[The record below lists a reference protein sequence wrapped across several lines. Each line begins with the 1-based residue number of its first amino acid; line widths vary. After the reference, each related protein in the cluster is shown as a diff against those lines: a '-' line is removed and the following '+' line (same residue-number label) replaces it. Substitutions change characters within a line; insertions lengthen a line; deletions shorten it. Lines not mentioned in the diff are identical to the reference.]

1 MKKGFYYRC
10 PVIMEEAD
18 KKYPR
23 FFVLAQMESY
33 NELSGMVTVKMHDLL
48 GTSSFYGDILQQTQ
62 FYARRL
68 KRCAGKVGSV
78 AEGAWGRGTIVSCV
92 KPPPLDEDTPHWYYI
107 RLPSGEYV
115 KKDETEVR
123 LEYSQMDYAPDKQLR
138 ACEFQN
144 PTWFLNRL
152 KVSQNQH
159 LVNHAAYGFKILAG
173 CRAFLLPHQV
183 SAIARC
189 LETVPVRYMLADEV
203 GLGKTV
209 EACSV
214 LKILASEK
222 RGFRALL
229 IAPSALIGQWRNEL
243 RYKFNLRASVITR
256 AENFRLTFDSPCT
269 EIRILPMERIPAL
282 ARVLEADWDM
292 AIVDE
297 THRLLERTN
306 ALLYHHVRKLSQ
318 KTPNLLLLS
327 ATPIQDRQDE
337 YHRLLALLNPEQ
349 YQNMPKER
357 FNLLVRKQQK
367 IQQRVNQQ
375 LKRMNRYA
383 DYAEDITDKLREIAE
398 ELEDTAFQKLTDGI
412 DLNGKDG
419 GEQRVRQALSY
430 ICENYRL
437 ERNVIRN
444 RRQTVSETMA
454 KRTLEEL
461 PYDPLSADELYN
473 EIGVIQAALSWLSEQ
488 SDDGKDFIKE
498 RATPLLGALFSSPWA
513 LEETLQKLRVS
524 DERLSDLVSVWKR
537 QAELEHEKVNIALDE
552 EPDFIKGRL
561 MKVMDYLDQEWLER
575 KLDCKIVVFTSYH
588 ATLKAF
594 LRLFER
600 RYESKGIYAVAFSRD
615 MRPEDLEGSVYA
627 FQNDPYCMAIVCD
640 ETGGE
645 GRNFQNAQLVVHL
658 DLPWN
663 ANALEQRIGRL
674 DRLGRNPEQ
683 DVLSVVPYARGTV
696 EEQLF
701 RIWRDGMSLFGQ
713 SLSGLEIITGELNK
727 RISDALREDFYHGLE
742 NAFDEI
748 LETAE
753 SMRESVEDEQLFDI
767 GATLYKPLFQGI
779 EHVLNLYA
787 RDGDNRFT
795 QAMTSWSHQTGL
807 TPERPT
813 ADGLIEFREGKFSVG
828 AAKQA
833 LFPPP
838 DWTFYRHSSIMRRAG
853 KILGSFDRAMAA
865 TREDI
870 LFFAPGDAVYDTIIS
885 NAEGCSRGRCCA
897 MGIRGEFSYDGI
909 VFIYHVEA
917 PLYQLLDAGI
927 SPRTLYQYQMFL
939 PLEPIII
946 PVALTKQSVSVPE
959 MQVID
964 ALLSVPAYKA
974 EHLGRRG
981 ARYGEIS
988 PLERFFKGTSPER
1001 WKEIAD
1007 KSSGR
1012 AYRIACKRMKSLWEL
1027 DAAKKEMLRVL
1038 HGYRSECLYFD
1049 RPMEGF
1055 EEKKRVFSATWNALK
1070 NAKPV
1075 LEACCFLRVRTNE
1088 QR

>member
-23 FFVLAQMESY
+23 FFALAQMESY
-33 NELSGMVTVKMHDLL
+33 EEVSEMATVKMHDLL
-48 GTSSFYGDILQQTQ
+48 GSSSFYGDVLTQTQ
-62 FYARRL
+62 FYAPRL

-92 KPPPLDEDTPHWYYI
+92 KPPPLDEETPHWYYI

-115 KKDETEVR
+115 KKSETEVR

-152 KVSQNQH
+152 KVSQNQR
-159 LVNHAAYGFKILAG
+159 LVNHAAYGFPILAG

-189 LETVPVRYMLADEV
+189 LETAPIRYMLADEV

-243 RYKFNLRASVITR
+243 RYKFNLQASVVTR
-256 AENFRLTFDSPCT
+256 PENFRLPFDSPYA
-269 EIRILPMERIPAL
+269 EIRILPMERIPASG
-282 ARVLEADWDM
+282 RVLEAGWDM
-292 AIVDE
+292 AIADE
-297 THRLLERTN
+297 THRLLEH
-306 ALLYHHVRKLSQ
+306 ALWYHGVQKLSR

-349 YQNMPKER
+349 YQDMPKER
-357 FNLLVRKQQK
+357 FRLLVRKQRK

-375 LKRMNRYA
+375 LKRMSRYA
-383 DYAEDITDKLREIAE
+383 DYAEDIADKLREIAE

-412 DLNGKDG
+412 DLTGKDG
-419 GEQRVRQALSY
+419 GEEQVRQALSY
-430 ICENYRL
+430 VCENYRL
-437 ERNVIRN
+437 ERNIIRN

-454 KRTLEEL
+454 KRTLKEL

-473 EIGVIQAALSWLSEQ
+473 EIGVIQSALAYLSEQ
-488 SDDGKDFIKE
+488 NDDGKDFIKE
-498 RATPLLGALFSSPWA
+498 RVVPLLGALFSGPWA
-513 LEETLQKLRVS
+513 LEETLRKLRVS
-524 DERLSDLVSVWKR
+524 DERLSDLTSVWKR
-537 QAELEHEKVNIALDE
+537 QTELEHEKVNVALDE

-561 MKVMDYLDQEWLER
+561 MKVMDYLDQEWLGREP
-575 KLDCKIVVFTSYH
+575 DCKIVVFTSYH

-600 RYESKGIYAVAFSRD
+600 RYKAKDIYATAFSRD
-615 MRPEDLEGSVYA
+615 MRPEDLEDSVYA
-627 FQNDPYCMAIVCD
+627 FQNDPRCTAIVCD

-674 DRLGRNPEQ
+674 DRLGRSPER

-701 RIWRDGMSLFGQ
+701 RIWRDGMGLFGQ
-713 SLSGLEIITGELNK
+713 SLSGLEIITGELNAL
-727 RISDALREDFYHGLE
+727 ISDALRDDFYHGLE

-753 SMRESVEDEQLFDI
+753 NMRESVEDEQLFDI
-767 GATLYKPLFQGI
+767 GATLYEPLFQGI
-779 EHVLNLYA
+779 EHVLSLYA
-787 RDGDNRFT
+787 KDGDSRFA
-795 QAMTSWSHQTGL
+795 QAMISWGHQVGL
-807 TPERPT
+807 TPERAT
-813 ADGLIEFREGKFSVG
+813 ADGLIEFRESRFSVG

-838 DWTFYRHSSIMRRAG
+838 DWTSYLHSSIMRREG
-853 KILGSFDRAMAA
+853 KLLGSFDRAMAA

-870 LFFAPGDAVYDTIIS
+870 LFFAPGDAVYDAIIS

-897 MGIRGEFSYDGI
+897 MEIRDEFSYDGI
-909 VFIYHVEA
+909 LFIYHVEA
-917 PLYQLLDAGI
+917 PLHRLLDAGI
-927 SPRTLYQYQMFL
+927 APRTLYQYQMFL

-946 PVALTKQSVSVPE
+946 PIALTKQSVSVPE
-959 MQVID
+959 TQVID

-988 PLERFFKGTSPER
+988 RLERFFKETSPER

-1007 KSSGR
+1007 KASGV
-1012 AYRIACKRMKSLWEL
+1012 AYRKACAQMKSLWEL
-1027 DAAKKEMLRVL
+1027 DAAKKEMSRVL
-1038 HGYRSECLYFD
+1038 NGYRSECLYFD

-1055 EEKKRVFSATWNALK
+1055 EEKRRVFSATWNALK